1 MTLKTN
7 QDNVVK
13 YVVADLVPFQRL
25 IENRISL
32 KSIRHWQIHEPNISP
47 RHKIQN
53 NRYNNNI
60 NNLRNIIFG
69 KLNSIE
75 ELAWKHKN

>member
-32 KSIRHWQIHEPNISP
+32 KSIRHCQIHEPNISP

-53 NRYNNNI
+53 KRYNNNI

-75 ELAWKHKN
+75 ELA